1 VRHSTFMLDDT
12 VPEDEKMRLKVKAF
26 RKEKDNK

>member
-1 VRHSTFMLDDT
+1 MLDDT